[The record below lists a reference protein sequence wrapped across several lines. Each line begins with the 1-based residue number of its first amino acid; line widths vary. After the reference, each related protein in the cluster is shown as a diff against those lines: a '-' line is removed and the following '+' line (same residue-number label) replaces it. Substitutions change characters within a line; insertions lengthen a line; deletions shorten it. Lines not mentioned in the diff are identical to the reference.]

1 MNGPAMNRRLV
12 RMLLALYPRPYRE
25 RYGAEVVRLTEE
37 LIAAGEITPAEGALN
52 LAAAAAAERGR
63 ALAESRRTAA
73 AMALAVLVALA
84 GSFYATSHARAP
96 AAASAPRAQRPP
108 GALPAPARLVRFA
121 CVIRSGAAGS
131 HPLVVPPQRAGITAV
146 CPAMPPTCRA
156 RPGHPWPGED
166 SDAVLRVAVKPG
178 QCIIAYQEDKPAV
191 PGR

>member
-1 MNGPAMNRRLV
+1 MNRRLV
-12 RMLLALYPRPYRE
+12 RMLLALYPRAYRD

-63 ALAESRRTAA
+63 ALADSRRTAA

-84 GSFYATSHARAP
+84 GSLYVSSHARTP
-96 AAASAPRAQRPP
+96 TAASAPRAQRAP

-121 CVIRSGAAGS
+121 CVIRPGAAGS
-131 HPLVVPPQRAGITAV
+131 HPLMVPPRRAGTTAV
-146 CPAMPPTCRA
+146 CPAMPPACHA
-156 RPGHPWPGED
+156 RPGRLWPGED
-166 SDAVLRVAVKPG
+166 SGVVLRVAVKPG
-178 QCIIAYQEDKPAV
+178 QCIVAYQGDKPAA

>member
-1 MNGPAMNRRLV
+1 MNRRLV
-12 RMLLALYPRPYRE
+12 RMLLALYPRAYRD

-63 ALAESRRTAA
+63 ALADSRRTAA

-84 GSFYATSHARAP
+84 GSFYVASHARTP
-96 AAASAPRAQRPP
+96 AAASAPRAQRAP

-121 CVIRSGAAGS
+121 CVIRPGAAGR
-131 HPLVVPPQRAGITAV
+131 HLLVVPPPRRAGITAV
-146 CPAMPPTCRA
+146 CPPMPPACHV
-156 RPGHPWPGED
+156 RPGRPWPGED
-166 SDAVLRVAVKPG
+166 SGVVLRVAVKPG
-178 QCIIAYQEDKPAV
+178 QCVIADQGDKPAA